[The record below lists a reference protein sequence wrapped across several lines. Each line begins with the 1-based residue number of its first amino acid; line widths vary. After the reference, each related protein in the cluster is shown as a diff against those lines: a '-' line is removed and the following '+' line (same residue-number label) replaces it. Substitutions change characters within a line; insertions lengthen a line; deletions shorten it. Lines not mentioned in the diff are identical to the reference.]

1 MPETITT
8 LTGFEAKPG
17 SNAQGA
23 YVLNI
28 FTDAE
33 GKKFKTFDDDIADEA
48 KKLIGPLVVL
58 EFDVRSQNRN
68 GRTFTD
74 NFIQSIKDASE
85 VSTADGQAG
94 GDVAAVSPVAAK
106 ILAFRASVD
115 LLVAMPEA
123 FGDTPNFVALT
134 KVADAIYDWA
144 SRSTDAVEAEVE
156 PEPEPEPVTN

>member
-8 LTGFEAKPG
+8 LTGFEVKPG

-23 YVLNI
+23 YVLTI
-28 FTDAE
+28 FTDSE
-33 GKKFKTFDDDIADEA
+33 GKKFKTFDDDVAAQAREMVGRLA
-48 KKLIGPLVVL
+48 LV
-58 EFDVRSQNRN
+58 EFDVRTQNRN

-74 NFIQSIKDASE
+74 NFLEAVKDANE
-85 VSTADGQAG
+85 VSSTSVGG

-106 ILAFRASVD
+106 ILAFRASID

-123 FGDTPNFVALT
+123 FGDSPNFVGIS

-144 SRSTDAVEAEVE
+144 SRSADSAHAEVE

>member
-33 GKKFKTFDDDIADEA
+33 GKKFKTFDDDIAAQA
-48 KKLIGPLVVL
+48 KELIGPLVVL

-85 VSTADGQAG
+85 VSTDGQAG

-106 ILAFRASVD
+106 ILAFRASID
-115 LLVAMPEA
+115 LLGTMPEA
-123 FGDTPNFVALT
+123 FGESPGFVDIA

-144 SRSTDAVEAEVE
+144 SRSAVVEDEE